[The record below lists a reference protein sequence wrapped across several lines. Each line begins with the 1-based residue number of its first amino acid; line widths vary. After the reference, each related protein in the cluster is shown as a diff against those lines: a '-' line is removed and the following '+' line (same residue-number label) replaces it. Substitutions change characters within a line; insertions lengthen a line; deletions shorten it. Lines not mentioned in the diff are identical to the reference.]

1 MEYCNDDSQSMSSA
15 GARQMKGLKSG
26 FSSTIFSG
34 TEITVALCKRQSS
47 VSFADGRS
55 NDCVA
60 AATGIA
66 VSVRLKAL
74 SSTISLLKQLPTS
87 WQCQDLSLLLAKEV
101 VAAKTKKQKKQKTSV
116 SVVAY
121 KLKYIYIYSV
131 LPRL

>member
-1 MEYCNDDSQSMSSA
+1 MSSA

-34 TEITVALCKRQSS
+34 TEITVALWKRQSS

-66 VSVRLKAL
+66 VSVRLKAP

-87 WQCQDLSLLLAKEV
+87 WQCLDFSTVLLLAKEV
-101 VAAKTKKQKKQKTSV
+101 VAAKKKPKKNFSICSSLNTNFFK
-116 SVVAY
+116 
-121 KLKYIYIYSV
+121 KNIYIYTPYC
-131 LPRL
+131 LGCRP